1 MSSASRK
8 RKAPSEVSLM
18 DEDIWQHFRHCP
30 DIQRIISY
38 FHDPTVK
45 KANLGVAEQAY
56 AHFLE
61 AVRAYRAWAPK
72 SRFPEIESF
81 IYTAAMSLFAFF
93 TRVQSSETRKH
104 YEFRAM
110 YTDLAKLALKHPPAN
125 IDPPTADFVFP
136 ELDTVEALPTLPL
149 LDTAPHSS
157 PPPVPQVKRPKLET
171 GAQSSPAA
179 SASRQPAPKP
189 VRRPVPVKAAPRI
202 SLSPRS
208 LPSLPRIARPVPST
222 SKPVKAPARPSL
234 PTLPVEP
241 DPDSE
246 DDKSQDQEQDADADA
261 EAEVDDD
268 EEEEAQ
274 FTPEEDPEEE
284 PAKPAPSK
292 SKGKGKAAPLEA
304 PKAAASRPTRPLPAP
319 SPAQRPTSIVEPL
332 EVLPLVVS
340 NTAVGNALG
349 SQDRFTPAMF
359 PCTQC
364 HGTGEQCF
372 EEGRGLSCLP
382 CKTKG
387 IKCSHCLTGVAHM
400 LLQQRAETFASG
412 GASALIAR
420 FSAIAQSRRQVDLF
434 RALAAHA
441 YDDFN
446 QSLRHLAFVFFQTKA
461 GVTSEELS
469 QYFEDPNDLAVVQG
483 VLKRLQ
489 VSRAALWDEFK
500 PRLSTSARQGAHSS
514 PGGSVPRQHAAS
526 LPRMTSDW
534 IDSPDVQDF
543 LTGPHAFTPSLPA
556 HYEATH
562 PSRPLPMPLTP
573 ASDPDLFEA
582 LQEAAPAPPRTPPMA
597 KLEEP
602 EAPAPATP
610 PRAPPPFSFTREPR
624 APPTTPGS
632 VTWAGR
638 APLPPPAYAGYP
650 YFPGYPPPG
659 VYGPP
664 GSQGGYYVGP
674 PPPGPSTLGPSPLSA
689 PPVTAPSPSPRPPSS
704 PRPPQELPRPSPS
717 PKPPMGQL
725 APATFE
731 ETAGTG
737 EASGA

>member
-1 MSSASRK
+1 MVQLKKQPHSRFVSFSSTTTIPAARCLSPRTVLSFSPHRCPRCPAPLASARL
-8 RKAPSEVSLM
+8 PPEVSLM

-61 AVRAYRAWAPK
+61 AV
-72 SRFPEIESF
+72 
-81 IYTAAMSLFAFF
+81 
-93 TRVQSSETRKH
+93 SSETRKH

-110 YTDLAKLALKHPPAN
+110 YTDLAKLAPKHHPAN

-136 ELDTVEALPTLPL
+136 ELDTVETLPTLPL

-171 GAQSSPAA
+171 GAQSSPAT
-179 SASRQPAPKP
+179 SAHRQPAPKP
-189 VRRPVPVKAAPRI
+189 VRRPVPIKAAPRI

-292 SKGKGKAAPLEA
+292 SKGKARRRLWKRPRRQRRARLGRCPRLPQRSVRLPSWSPLRSSLSSSAIRLWETPWV
-304 PKAAASRPTRPLPAP
+304 PKTASHPRC
-319 SPAQRPTSIVEPL
+319 SPARS
-332 EVLPLVVS
+332 
-340 NTAVGNALG
+340 AMG
-349 SQDRFTPAMF
+349 PANK
-359 PCTQC
+359 
-364 HGTGEQCF
+364 CF

-412 GASALIAR
+412 GASVPSPGRSLPSTRLRTHTTTSTSRSATSPLSSSKRRLALR
-420 FSAIAQSRRQVDLF
+420 
-434 RALAAHA
+434 
-441 YDDFN
+441 
-446 QSLRHLAFVFFQTKA
+446 LRSWRST
-461 GVTSEELS
+461 
-469 QYFEDPNDLAVVQG
+469 FEDPNDLAVVQG

-489 VSRAALWDEFK
+489 VSRVQAFDEFHTRPRISERSGAPPSSDGSPALQRRARFLGCAANGSTP
-500 PRLSTSARQGAHSS
+500 PRLYTGASGAIRGFS
-514 PGGSVPRQHAAS
+514 PNRAV
-526 LPRMTSDW
+526 
-534 IDSPDVQDF
+534 
-543 LTGPHAFTPSLPA
+543 
-556 HYEATH
+556 
-562 PSRPLPMPLTP
+562 PMPLTP
-573 ASDPDLFEA
+573 ANDPELFAA
-582 LQEAAPAPPRTPPMA
+582 LRAEVPAPPRTPPMA
-597 KLEEP
+597 SLDGPEE
-602 EAPAPATP
+602 PAPATP
-610 PRAPPPFSFTREPR
+610 PRAPPSFSLRDP
-624 APPTTPGS
+624 APSNDAWSGFLGWSRPTAASGVFGIPVLPGLPTSWRVWSPGRLGGTMWVRRRQGNLCPGS
-632 VTWAGR
+632 ISAVGASDHR
-638 APLPPPAYAGYP
+638 ALAFASPAAFATAASRSSEALPVAEA
-650 YFPGYPPPG
+650 
-659 VYGPP
+659 
-664 GSQGGYYVGP
+664 
-674 PPPGPSTLGPSPLSA
+674 TMA
-689 PPVTAPSPSPRPPSS
+689 
-704 PRPPQELPRPSPS
+704 
-717 PKPPMGQL
+717 QL

-731 ETAGTG
+731 DTAGTG